1 MKTLIIDD
9 EAGIRQQLGFVLEDE
24 GYEVWTASTGLEG
37 LKELETRNFD
47 IIITDLMLPDLDGME
62 IVSRVKQ
69 IQPHAIVVMIT
80 GHGSIEKAVEA
91 IKAGADDY
99 IPKPLD
105 GNEVVMKLEKA
116 SEMKRL
122 RDENLLFQKHLE
134 RELETARKIQQSLLP
149 QSPPIV
155 AGLDI
160 GIYNQTA
167 TQVGGDFYHLTMLFS
182 GGEMGIAIGD
192 VAGKGMPAALIMANI
207 QASIRMYSE
216 SKYSPKEIMRK
227 LNDHLCP
234 ICQLIEEH
242 RFVTLFYGVL
252 DTENQCF
259 VYCNAGHN
267 YPLVFKENGTIYELS
282 DNGDIPC
289 GIFENILYEE
299 GNIKLEKN
307 DIMLFYTDG
316 IIEAM
321 NLNNEM
327 FGEDRLRNIVLKN
340 RNLCPDD
347 IISCIY
353 EKMSDFIGDSVQYD
367 DITMMV
373 IKLSKV

>member
-1 MKTLIIDD
+1 
-9 EAGIRQQLGFVLEDE
+9 
-24 GYEVWTASTGLEG
+24 
-37 LKELETRNFD
+37 
-47 IIITDLMLPDLDGME
+47 
-62 IVSRVKQ
+62 
-69 IQPHAIVVMIT
+69 
-80 GHGSIEKAVEA
+80 
-91 IKAGADDY
+91 
-99 IPKPLD
+99 
-105 GNEVVMKLEKA
+105 MKLEKA